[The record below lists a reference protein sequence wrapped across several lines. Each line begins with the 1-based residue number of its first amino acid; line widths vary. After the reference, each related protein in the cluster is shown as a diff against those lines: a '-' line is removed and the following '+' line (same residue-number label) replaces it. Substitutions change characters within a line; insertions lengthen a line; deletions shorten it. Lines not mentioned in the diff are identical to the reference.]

1 MNTDSLLK
9 RSLESFVDSMS
20 GVAISDCTAAKSLAQ
35 AEEVLQYLKMSE
47 RERRAYERHLDSVNY
62 ENDALD
68 TARKEGIE
76 EGRKE
81 GIEEGRKE
89 GIEAGREE
97 GRKEATLQVAKNMLQ
112 QGLDISIIAAA
123 TGLPEDEI
131 RSL

>member
-68 TARKEGIE
+68 TARKEGIA

-81 GIEEGRKE
+81 GI
-89 GIEAGREE
+89 AE
-97 GRKEATLQVAKNMLQ
+97 GRKEATLQVAKNMLL

>member
-81 GIEEGRKE
+81 G
-89 GIEAGREE
+89 
-97 GRKEATLQVAKNMLQ
+97 RKEATLQVAKNMLQ
-112 QGLDISIIAAA
+112 QGLDISISYRLA
-123 TGLPEDEI
+123 GG
-131 RSL
+131 

>member
-62 ENDALD
+62 ETDTLN

-76 EGRKE
+76 EGRK
-81 GIEEGRKE
+81 
-89 GIEAGREE
+89 E

>member
-81 GIEEGRKE
+81 G
-89 GIEAGREE
+89 
-97 GRKEATLQVAKNMLQ
+97 RKEASLQVAKNMLQ

>member
-81 GIEEGRKE
+81 G
-89 GIEAGREE
+89 
-97 GRKEATLQVAKNMLQ
+97 RKEATLQVAKNMVQ

>member
-81 GIEEGRKE
+81 G
-89 GIEAGREE
+89 
-97 GRKEATLQVAKNMLQ
+97 RKEATLQVAKNMLQ